1 MTGYV
6 LSALGAL
13 ALLAGLVLTL
23 RARRTMERLDRMLDE
38 AVRGAFRPAR
48 YDESRLSRLEARL
61 ARALSA
67 GTLSRAKLE
76 ADREAIAR
84 TVGDI
89 SHQTKTPLANIRLY
103 AGLLREQELPG
114 DAGALAARLLAQSE
128 RLEFLIQGLVKSSRL
143 ETGAVAP
150 APAPNDVA
158 ALLEAVRAACAPA
171 AARKGLTLSAA
182 CPDGFCARFDPRWT
196 AEAVGNLV
204 DNAIKY
210 TPSGGHVTLSARRY
224 ELFCRVDVA
233 DDGIGVPEAELGA
246 VFRRFYRGA
255 AAAQTEGAGLG
266 LYLARQIIAA
276 QGGYIKAASA
286 PGQGTVF
293 SAFLPVDSQTL
304 QNR

>member
-1 MTGYV
+1 MIGYV
-6 LSALGAL
+6 LCALGAL
-13 ALLAGLVLTL
+13 ALLAALVLTL
-23 RARRTMERLDRMLDE
+23 RTRRTMARLDRMLDE

-84 TVGDI
+84 AVGDI

-150 APAPNDVA
+150 APAPNDAA
-158 ALLEAVRAACAPA
+158 ALLEAVRETYAPA

-182 CPDGFCARFDPRWT
+182 CPDGLRACFDPKWT

-204 DNAIKY
+204 DNAVKY

-233 DDGIGVPEAELGA
+233 DDGPGVPEAELGA

-266 LYLARQIIAA
+266 LYLARQIVSA
-276 QGGYIKAASA
+276 QGGYVKAASA
-286 PGQGTVF
+286 PGKGTVF
-293 SAFLPVDSQTL
+293 SVFLPADGQTAL
-304 QNR
+304 S